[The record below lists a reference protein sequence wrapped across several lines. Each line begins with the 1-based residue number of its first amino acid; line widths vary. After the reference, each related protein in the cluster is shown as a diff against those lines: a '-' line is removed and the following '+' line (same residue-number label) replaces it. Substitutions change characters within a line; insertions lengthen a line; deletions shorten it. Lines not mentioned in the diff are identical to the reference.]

1 LRGNGYINVQER
13 FKMYTD
19 LIISMG
25 VFADRDENGIQINT
39 DALLGLEMVGEVIYN
54 VDVQVQVR

>member
-1 LRGNGYINVQER
+1 
-13 FKMYTD
+13 MHTD

-39 DALLGLEMVGEVIYN
+39 DALLGLEMVGEVIYD
-54 VDVQVQVR
+54 VDLDIGIQIR